1 MTTEANGTPTTAK
14 PGIEEIEADIAR
26 TREEL
31 AETVD
36 ELTARLDVKARVRGR
51 ILETRSQAADRVR
64 ALRAQA
70 TDDEGRPTP
79 VTLASGGAVLAAVV
93 VVVGLALWRRK
104 GR

>member
-1 MTTEANGTPTTAK
+1 MTTGMNGTSGGDN

-31 AETVD
+31 AATVD
-36 ELTARLDVKARVRGR
+36 ELTARLDVK
-51 ILETRSQAADRVR
+51 TRLKESVQQTKDQAVDRVR
-64 ALRAQA
+64 AVRAQA

-79 VTLASGGAVLAAVV
+79 TTLGVGGGIAVAVV
-93 VVVGLALWRRK
+93 VVIALTLWRRQ